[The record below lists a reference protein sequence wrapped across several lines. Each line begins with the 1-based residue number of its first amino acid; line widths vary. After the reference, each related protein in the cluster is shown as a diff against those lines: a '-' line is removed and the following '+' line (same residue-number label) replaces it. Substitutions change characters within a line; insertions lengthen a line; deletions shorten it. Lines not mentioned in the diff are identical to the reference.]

1 MKFNFSVLAF
11 ATFAA
16 AAVIPLHDSQELV
29 QRDDKDSPV
38 EDFIQSLAP
47 LLKTT
52 NALKNRYIVVY
63 KDDALE
69 DSKTS
74 FGDWITLT
82 LLAKRDGSV
91 DKLHSFG
98 LSSLSGY
105 VGVFD
110 DDVLDSIRNSAAVKY
125 VEEDAEVSVE
135 AITTQRN
142 AEYGLVRVSH
152 RHNANNGNYLH
163 NDEGGKGVT
172 AYVVDSGIMYN
183 DDEFEGRAS
192 LGKLVAQPDEKYDT
206 LGHGTHVAGTI
217 GSKTYGVAKKVD
229 LVSVSVFNTN
239 GRASISD
246 ILTAFDWVVKDHN
259 KRKSKNGF
267 RGSTLN
273 MSIGG
278 VLSQAWTDGIN
289 AVVNAGIHAVVAAG
303 NEQRDAC
310 DFSPGASNAITVGG
324 TDENDN
330 RYGGSNYGKCV
341 DINAPAVNVGSV
353 GWKQTPDY
361 KTGTSMASP
370 HVCGVV
376 SYLLSLF
383 PGQGSEFASNI
394 KPTDFKKLVV
404 DFGTKDKISNL
415 KSNTPNVIAYQGG
428 TNPLAFWV

>member
-1 MKFNFSVLAF
+1 MKFDFSLLAF
-11 ATFAA
+11 ASFAA
-16 AAVIPLHDSQELV
+16 AAVVPLQDSQELV
-29 QRDDKDSPV
+29 QRDDKDPPAKFVQSP
-38 EDFIQSLAP
+38 AP

-63 KDDALE
+63 KDDASE
-69 DSKTS
+69 DFKTS
-74 FGDWITLT
+74 FGDWITST
-82 LLAKRDGSV
+82 LLAKRDGSA
-91 DKLHSFG
+91 DKLRSFG
-98 LSSLSGY
+98 LGDLSGY
-105 VGVFD
+105 VGLFD
-110 DDVLDSIRNSAAVKY
+110 DDILESVRNSAAVKY

-135 AITTQRN
+135 AIATQKN

-152 RHNANNGNYLH
+152 RHNANNGNYFH
-163 NDEGGKGVT
+163 NDEAGKGVT
-172 AYVVDSGIMYN
+172 AYVVDSGIMY
-183 DDEFEGRAS
+183 DDPEFEGRAS
-192 LGKLVAQPDEKYDT
+192 FGKSVAQPDEKYDT

-246 ILTAFDWVVKDHN
+246 ILTAFDWVVKDHD
-259 KRKSKNGF
+259 KRKGKKGF

-278 VLSQAWTDGIN
+278 VLSQVWTDGIN
-289 AVVNAGIHAVVAAG
+289 AVVNVGIHAVVSAG
-303 NEQRDAC
+303 NEQQDAC
-310 DFSPGASNAITVGG
+310 DFSPGASDAITAGG
-324 TDENDN
+324 TDVNDD

-341 DINAPAVNVGSV
+341 DINAPAVDVGSV
-353 GWKQTPDY
+353 GWKETPDY

-383 PGQGSEFASNI
+383 PGQGSEFASTI
-394 KPTDFKKLVV
+394 KPTDFKKLVA

-415 KSNTPNVIAYQGG
+415 KSDTPNVIAYQGG
-428 TNPLAFWV
+428 KNPLAFWV